1 VPSEK
6 TSQGLTA
13 KNRKEKLDLARY
25 TGSVCR
31 LCRREGIKLYLKGSR
46 CETAKCAIEK
56 RAYPPGQHG
65 QGRKKFSEYGTQLR
79 EKQKVKRIYGVLE
92 KQFRNYF
99 FAADK
104 KKGITGENLL
114 QKLELRMDNVIY
126 RMGLASSRSTA
137 RQLVG
142 HGHFTV
148 NGKKMN
154 IPSYAL
160 EQGDTIALNP
170 NKIKKI
176 PVKSAIENIKEK
188 TLPDWLSFDTDSKQ
202 GIIQALPTR
211 EHVAMPIEEQLI
223 VELYSR

>member
-1 VPSEK
+1 M
-6 TSQGLTA
+6 
-13 KNRKEKLDLARY
+13 ARY
-25 TGSVCR
+25 TDSVCR
-31 LCRREGIKLYLKGSR
+31 LCRREGIKLFLKGSR

-92 KQFRNYF
+92 KQIRNYF

-170 NKIKKI
+170 NKIKKT
-176 PVKSAIENIKEK
+176 PVKNAIENIKGK

>member
-1 VPSEK
+1 M
-6 TSQGLTA
+6 
-13 KNRKEKLDLARY
+13 ARY
-25 TGSVCR
+25 TDSVCR

-65 QGRKKFSEYGTQLR
+65 QGRKKFSEYGSQLR

>member
-1 VPSEK
+1 
-6 TSQGLTA
+6 
-13 KNRKEKLDLARY
+13 LARY
-25 TGSVCR
+25 TDSVCR

>member
-1 VPSEK
+1 MPSEK

-99 FAADK
+99 FAADR

-114 QKLELRMDNVIY
+114 QNLELRMDNVIF
-126 RMGLASSRSTA
+126 RMGLAASRSTA
-137 RQLVG
+137 RQLVR

-148 NGKKMN
+148 NGKKMD
-154 IPSYAL
+154 IPSYSVA
-160 EQGDTIALNP
+160 QGDTIALNP
-170 NKIKKI
+170 NKVKKT
-176 PVKSAIENIKEK
+176 PVNNAIENIKSK
-188 TLPDWLSFDTDSKQ
+188 TLPDWMSFDAESKQ
-202 GIIQALPTR
+202 GIVQALPTR
-211 EHVAMPIEEQLI
+211 EHITMPIEEQLI

>member
-1 VPSEK
+1 M
-6 TSQGLTA
+6 
-13 KNRKEKLDLARY
+13 NLARY
-25 TGSVCR
+25 TDSVCR

-176 PVKSAIENIKEK
+176 PVKNAIENIKGK